1 MANSQANSPSSNIV
15 LDTSFDVPADGN
27 VIDSADIDQG
37 KPRNI
42 LLQLLDRMSP
52 RNCLGPIGGAAT
64 CHSLILEDDVIDF
77 DDVMPGI
84 VEDVRSEG
92 KKKMVALHK
101 LYQMTDRERK
111 QNRVPVVCTTKW
123 DTIGAVASC
132 VTPEADPG
140 DRRQA
145 LLLLNNLS
153 IPIENKAS
161 IVLGEPVESLLPALL
176 KVIHERLPESYLAA
190 ACLFNLSYL
199 EDAKQFMFT
208 YIPTVTVVATEVQ
221 SQYHYRPRTLENP
234 GSLLRILESLL
245 RDYAGYL
252 QVDDVN
258 SVEGE
263 AVRWVIGVL
272 RNLATVKDNAIDLI
286 QQTVVPAL
294 ALQFLETTT
303 NELSL
308 WSRDSLEDSCLMLT
322 VNLVQSCP
330 AEYQKRIDRD
340 TARKALGKIHG
351 KGGIHDMRATAVL
364 RLLEE
369 ETESLRAA
377 VARQDEKK
385 EFR

>member
-1 MANSQANSPSSNIV
+1 MLRGQFCPLVSRV
-15 LDTSFDVPADGN
+15 TGRDTSHY
-27 VIDSADIDQG
+27 
-37 KPRNI
+37 
-42 LLQLLDRMSP
+42 
-52 RNCLGPIGGAAT
+52 T
-64 CHSLILEDDVIDF
+64 ILELV
-77 DDVMPGI
+77 
-84 VEDVRSEG
+84 
-92 KKKMVALHK
+92 
-101 LYQMTDRERK
+101 LYFT
-111 QNRVPVVCTTKW
+111 VHAHLFSYSLPVVCTTKW

-132 VTPEADPG
+132 VASEADPG

-153 IPIENKAS
+153 IPIESKAS
-161 IVLGEPVESLLPALL
+161 IILGEPVESLLPALL
-176 KVIHERLPESYLAA
+176 KVIHERL
-190 ACLFNLSYL
+190 L
-199 EDAKQFMFT
+199 EDAKIFLFA
-208 YIPTVTVVATEVQ
+208 YIPTVTFVATEVQ
-221 SQYHYRPRTLENP
+221 SEYYYRPPLENP

-252 QVDDVN
+252 QVDAVN

-263 AVRWVIGVL
+263 VIRWVIGVL

-330 AEYQKRIDRD
+330 TECQTRIDRA

-369 ETESLRAA
+369 ETESLEAA
-377 VARQDEKK
+377 VARQVEKK
-385 EFR
+385 ELR

>member
-1 MANSQANSPSSNIV
+1 LHLTFPSHH
-15 LDTSFDVPADGN
+15 
-27 VIDSADIDQG
+27 
-37 KPRNI
+37 
-42 LLQLLDRMSP
+42 SP
-52 RNCLGPIGGAAT
+52 RT
-64 CHSLILEDDVIDF
+64 YS
-77 DDVMPGI
+77 
-84 VEDVRSEG
+84 
-92 KKKMVALHK
+92 
-101 LYQMTDRERK
+101 
-111 QNRVPVVCTTKW
+111 VPVVCTTKW

-161 IVLGEPVESLLPALL
+161 IILGEPVESLLPALL

-199 EDAKQFMFT
+199 EDAKIFLFT
-208 YIPTVTVVATEVQ
+208 YIPTVTFVTTEVQ
-221 SQYHYRPRTLENP
+221 SEYHYRPPLENP

-252 QVDDVN
+252 QVDAVN

-263 AVRWVIGVL
+263 AIRWVIGVL

-294 ALQFLETTT
+294 ALQFLETST

-330 AEYQKRIDRD
+330 TEYQTHIDGA

-369 ETESLRAA
+369 ETESLEAA

-385 EFR
+385 ELR

>member
-1 MANSQANSPSSNIV
+1 
-15 LDTSFDVPADGN
+15 
-27 VIDSADIDQG
+27 
-37 KPRNI
+37 
-42 LLQLLDRMSP
+42 
-52 RNCLGPIGGAAT
+52 
-64 CHSLILEDDVIDF
+64 
-77 DDVMPGI
+77 
-84 VEDVRSEG
+84 
-92 KKKMVALHK
+92 
-101 LYQMTDRERK
+101 
-111 QNRVPVVCTTKW
+111 
-123 DTIGAVASC
+123 
-132 VTPEADPG
+132 
-140 DRRQA
+140 
-145 LLLLNNLS
+145 
-153 IPIENKAS
+153 
-161 IVLGEPVESLLPALL
+161 
-176 KVIHERLPESYLAA
+176 
-190 ACLFNLSYL
+190 
-199 EDAKQFMFT
+199 
-208 YIPTVTVVATEVQ
+208 VATEVQ